1 MAEVDAFHEEE
12 PIGKAYDARLMKR
25 LVRYLVPYRWQ
36 VALAIVVLM
45 LGSATQVVGPKLTQL
60 IIDEAIPR
68 GDGEYVAFLAVGFL
82 AAILLGVVLQY
93 AQAITTTWLGQS
105 VMYDLR
111 TEIFEKLQR
120 IDLRYYDKNPVGRL
134 MTRMTNDVETL
145 NNLFS
150 SGLVTVFGDIF
161 MLTFIVIAML
171 SINWQLALVS
181 FSVLPLVF
189 CAAFLFRAKI
199 RRAYRDIRVRIAR
212 MNAFLH
218 ERFTGVRV
226 VQLFNREESDAAKH
240 AELNR
245 HYLDAHL
252 HSITYY
258 ALFFPVIQFFT
269 ALALAAIIWYGGLRT
284 FEGVLTVGVVT
295 AFLQYA
301 RSFFRPIQ
309 DLSEKYNLLQAA
321 MASSE
326 RVFQLL
332 DEDIVIMDPVQ
343 AVALPSPTSGRIEFR
358 DVWFAYTDDSQG
370 EPDWVFKGLSFTV
383 EPGEKVAIVGHTGA
397 GKTTIINLLM
407 RFYEVN
413 RGQILLDDTP
423 IDAPRLDD
431 LRKRIALV
439 LQDVFLFSH
448 DIAYNIRLGSPDI
461 DDAQIRAAAER
472 IGAAPFIARLED
484 GYDQALG
491 ERGSTLSVGERQ
503 LVSFARA
510 LAFDPEILVLD
521 EATSSVDSEIEAQI
535 EAATDALLRGRTSL
549 VIAHRLSTVQNA
561 DRLIVL
567 HHGELHEQGT
577 HEELLEAEGLYARLH
592 ELQFAAVMGA

>member
-240 AELNR
+240 A
-245 HYLDAHL
+245 
-252 HSITYY
+252 
-258 ALFFPVIQFFT
+258 
-269 ALALAAIIWYGGLRT
+269 
-284 FEGVLTVGVVT
+284 
-295 AFLQYA
+295 
-301 RSFFRPIQ
+301 
-309 DLSEKYNLLQAA
+309 
-321 MASSE
+321 
-326 RVFQLL
+326 
-332 DEDIVIMDPVQ
+332 
-343 AVALPSPTSGRIEFR
+343 
-358 DVWFAYTDDSQG
+358 
-370 EPDWVFKGLSFTV
+370 
-383 EPGEKVAIVGHTGA
+383 
-397 GKTTIINLLM
+397 
-407 RFYEVN
+407 
-413 RGQILLDDTP
+413 
-423 IDAPRLDD
+423 
-431 LRKRIALV
+431 
-439 LQDVFLFSH
+439 
-448 DIAYNIRLGSPDI
+448 
-461 DDAQIRAAAER
+461 
-472 IGAAPFIARLED
+472 
-484 GYDQALG
+484 
-491 ERGSTLSVGERQ
+491 
-503 LVSFARA
+503 
-510 LAFDPEILVLD
+510 
-521 EATSSVDSEIEAQI
+521 
-535 EAATDALLRGRTSL
+535 
-549 VIAHRLSTVQNA
+549 
-561 DRLIVL
+561 
-567 HHGELHEQGT
+567 
-577 HEELLEAEGLYARLH
+577 
-592 ELQFAAVMGA
+592 